1 MFRIR
6 KASWPSHAIL
16 LLLAASTLSTKAAG
30 AFWFSLVLLGIYYW
44 LKKPQEDFQH
54 CAHADLKTMD
64 SLAQG
69 WLYFCLLALALKSI
83 PMVYWSGPWE
93 ERHAEFRLL
102 IGAIGSFLLL
112 RYRLLPKSW
121 FVGAGHA
128 LSLSCVL
135 AFLLTATLGSIA
147 APTNRIPWTAGVSIL
162 SCVLLTW
169 SFLIPTTAVTTSF
182 WRVSSL
188 LGLCT
193 VLMSGVRGSYML
205 ILVWP
210 TLWWFLGRQ
219 SSVKRSKNLYIKA
232 MIAIGIAITTI
243 VVTPPTESPLHRAKQ
258 VMIELG
264 ISENHGD
271 VGTNN
276 SNGARVV
283 LWKSGIQA
291 FQDHWFL
298 GLGFTGGKA
307 LIKQT
312 ADEKQ
317 LPEIRHLGH
326 YHNDYIHTAV
336 EFGILGLLSFLCY
349 SFGMAWCAWRLHH
362 AGFATSAAGMLSV
375 LLMHMT
381 AAITNMNFAHNYYP
395 TILSVGVSLLLF
407 ITQRHSSHDGS
418 AHSRA

>member
-1 MFRIR
+1 MLRTSLS
-6 KASWPSHAIL
+6 SWPTYASL
-16 LLLAASTLSTKAAG
+16 LLLAAGTISTKAAG
-30 AFWFSLVLLGIYYW
+30 AFWLSLVLIGIYYW
-44 LKKPQEDFQH
+44 LKKPPKVFH
-54 CAHADLKTMD
+54 D
-64 SLAQG
+64 STSPTQVMLQAVAKG
-69 WLYFCLLALALKSI
+69 WLYFCALALVLKTI

-102 IGAIGSFLLL
+102 IGAIGSFLVL
-112 RYRLLPKSW
+112 RHRLLPKSW

-128 LSLSCVL
+128 LSLSCIL

-162 SCVLLTW
+162 SCALLTW

-193 VLMSGVRGSYML
+193 VLISGVRGSYML

-219 SSVKRSKNLYIKA
+219 SSVKRSKNLYLKA
-232 MIAIGIAITTI
+232 MIAIGIAITTM

-271 VGTNN
+271 IGTNN
-276 SNGARVV
+276 SNGARIV
-283 LWKSGIQA
+283 LWKAGIQA
-291 FQDHWFL
+291 FQEHWFI

-312 ADEKQ
+312 ADIKQ

-349 SFGMAWCAWRLHH
+349 SFGMAWCAWRIHR
-362 AGFATSAAGMLSV
+362 AGFATSAAGMLGV
-375 LLMHMT
+375 LIMHMT
-381 AAITNMNFAHNYYP
+381 TALTNMNFAHNYYP
-395 TILSVGVSLLLF
+395 TILSIGLSLLLLT
-407 ITQRHSSHDGS
+407 TQFDKVQKS
-418 AHSRA
+418 